1 MNTLSIVL
9 LTIYL
14 VIFFP
19 VLLIQVFVSAFFD
32 QDRDTIP
39 WKIVL
44 KQAFLW
50 PWMLIKI
57 IFGVTK

>member
-9 LTIYL
+9 LTIYA
-14 VIFFP
+14 VIFFL

-44 KQAFLW
+44 KQSFLW

-57 IFGVTK
+57 IFGVIK